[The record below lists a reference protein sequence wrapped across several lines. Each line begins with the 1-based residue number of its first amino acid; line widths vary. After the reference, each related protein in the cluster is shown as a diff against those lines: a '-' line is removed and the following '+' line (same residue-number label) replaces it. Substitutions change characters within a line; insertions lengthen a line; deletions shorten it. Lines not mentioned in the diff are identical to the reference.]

1 MTKHNFSLVFRSVFA
16 GTSDLAPLKMKEKT
30 LGGTMNRSHQHQSLM
45 ADIQALGSGFIT
57 NRVSVS
63 DTYLGCAGASKQG
76 ISPAD
81 FDKLRVI
88 SEQAQT
94 LLLRYKEMYGSL
106 AGLREHLYELKFG
119 MLACAGYALLCETP
133 MLGQVIEYLYND
145 LSPRDLQH
153 VKNGFKTGDFEPML
167 KANSGFLPPFPLEY
181 IRSGGNAA
189 YQFFYDFGRN
199 RAARMILE
207 KIKNEEL
214 SVSELHPIID
224 LLSENDPE
232 KPTAWEIALSGLED
246 YLIEASFEPYLE
258 LRQHIFGTA
267 DASVTECS
275 RRLNNVL
282 AQILNGPSF
291 RAEDCS
297 MTENAQIIRSNELYA
312 RFSLIMDIK
321 DSIHDVTH
329 YDYNP
334 QDGDS
339 TAGLACSKLLSEFIK
354 DLGLSD
360 VDISALIFMEVEQD
374 RAGEAYGKALANPAS
389 GGFRVVE
396 LLAPHTH
403 DIKHAVNTKSK
414 FHIPL
419 GLLNAMSDGVLAEV
433 METDDAKILMHGL
446 KGDRAYLNGIKD
458 RARLDDVLGA
468 DLGL

>member
-1 MTKHNFSLVFRSVFA
+1 MHRSQ
-16 GTSDLAPLKMKEKT
+16 
-30 LGGTMNRSHQHQSLM
+30 QHQSLM
-45 ADIQALGSGFIT
+45 ADIQALGNGLIT
-57 NRVSVS
+57 SRVSIS
-63 DTYLGCAGASKQG
+63 DVDLGSADASKQG
-76 ISPAD
+76 IAPAD
-81 FDKLRVI
+81 FEKLAVI

-106 AGLREHLYELKFG
+106 AGLREHLYELNFG

-133 MLGQVIEYLYND
+133 MLGQVIEYLHND
-145 LSPRDLQH
+145 LAPRDLEH
-153 VKNGFKTGDFEPML
+153 VKNGFKTGDFQPML
-167 KANSGFLPPFPLEY
+167 KANYRFLPPFPLEY
-181 IRSGGNAA
+181 IRSGGSAA
-189 YQFFYDFGRN
+189 YQFFYDFNQN
-199 RAARMILE
+199 RASRIILE
-207 KIKNEEL
+207 KIKNREL
-214 SVSELHPIID
+214 SVSELQPLID
-224 LLSENDPE
+224 LLSETDQE
-232 KPTAWEIALSGLED
+232 KPTTWEIAQAGLED
-246 YLIEASFEPYLE
+246 YLIEASHQPYLE
-258 LRQHIFGTA
+258 LREHIFGTT

-282 AQILNGPSF
+282 SQILNGPRF
-291 RAEDCS
+291 RADECS
-297 MTENAQIIRSNELYA
+297 MRENAQIIRSNELYA

-339 TAGLACSKLLSEFIK
+339 TEGLACSKMLSEFIL

-396 LLAPHTH
+396 LLVPHIH
-403 DIKHAVNTKSK
+403 DIKRAVNTKSK
-414 FHIPL
+414 YHIPL
-419 GLLNAMSDGVLAEV
+419 GLLNAMSEGVLAKV
-433 METDDAKILMHGL
+433 MDTDDAKILMHGL

-458 RARLDDVLGA
+458 RSRLDDLLGA

>member
-1 MTKHNFSLVFRSVFA
+1 MHRSQ
-16 GTSDLAPLKMKEKT
+16 
-30 LGGTMNRSHQHQSLM
+30 QHQALM
-45 ADIQALGSGFIT
+45 ADIQGLGNGLITSRVSISNAALGS
-57 NRVSVS
+57 
-63 DTYLGCAGASKQG
+63 AGASKQG
-76 ISPAD
+76 LSPAD
-81 FDKLRVI
+81 FEKLAVI

-106 AGLREHLYELKFG
+106 GGLREHLYELNFG

-145 LSPRDLQH
+145 LSPRDLAH
-153 VKNGFKTGDFEPML
+153 VKNGFKTGDYEPML

-181 IRSGGNAA
+181 IRSGGSAA

-199 RAARMILE
+199 RPARMILE
-207 KIKNEEL
+207 KIKNREL
-214 SVSELHPIID
+214 SVGELQPLVD
-224 LLSENDPE
+224 LLSETDPE
-232 KPTAWEIALSGLED
+232 KPTAWEIAHSGLED

-258 LRQHIFGTA
+258 LREHIFGTTA
-267 DASVTECS
+267 ASVKECS

-291 RAEDCS
+291 RADECS
-297 MTENAQIIRSNELYA
+297 MSENAQIIRSNELYA
-312 RFSLIMDIK
+312 KFSLVMDIK

-339 TAGLACSKLLSEFIK
+339 TEGLECSKLLSEFIR

-360 VDISALIFMEVEQD
+360 VDISALIFMEVDQD
-374 RAGEAYGKALANPAS
+374 RAGEAYDKALSNPAS

-396 LLAPHTH
+396 LLTPQTH
-403 DIKHAVNTKSK
+403 DIKYAVNTKSK

-419 GLLNAMSDGVLAEV
+419 GLLNAMSEGVLAQV
-433 METDDAKILMHGL
+433 MDTDNAKILMHGL

-458 RARLDDVLGA
+458 RARLDGLLGA